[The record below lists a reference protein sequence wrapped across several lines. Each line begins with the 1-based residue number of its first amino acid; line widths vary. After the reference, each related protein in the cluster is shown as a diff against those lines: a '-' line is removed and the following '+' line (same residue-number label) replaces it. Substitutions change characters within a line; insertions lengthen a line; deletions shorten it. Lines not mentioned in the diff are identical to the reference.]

1 MTKRRRRR
9 ERYEQDRRTFDIDFW
24 MGVTFL
30 IGVFVF
36 ILIQAFRG

>member
-1 MTKRRRRR
+1 MARRSRRR
-9 ERYEQDRRTFDIDFW
+9 ERYERERRTFDIDFW

-30 IGVFVF
+30 IGTFGF